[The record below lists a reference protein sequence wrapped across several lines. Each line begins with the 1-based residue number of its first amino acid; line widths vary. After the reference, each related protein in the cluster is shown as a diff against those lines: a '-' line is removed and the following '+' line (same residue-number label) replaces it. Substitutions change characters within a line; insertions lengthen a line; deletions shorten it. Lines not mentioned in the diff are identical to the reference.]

1 MNIKQKAARSTK
13 VKKQKM
19 ALRDQVWGKV
29 DESRLWDRTKNN
41 GFTTLPR
48 TFPLL
53 AQIMDDLA
61 DKGKPVFNTYLAL
74 WCRVFDESFIEIKSS
89 IQLATE
95 SGFASQR
102 AVTTWNGRMSK
113 LAELG
118 FIEVESGPLGEFQYV
133 LIYNPY
139 ILIKEYYDKGEV
151 QKGKYLALFTR
162 SQEVGAK
169 DLE

>member
-1 MNIKQKAARSTK
+1 
-13 VKKQKM
+13 
-19 ALRDQVWGKV
+19 
-29 DESRLWDRTKNN
+29 
-41 GFTTLPR
+41 
-48 TFPLL
+48 
-53 AQIMDDLA
+53 MDDLA